1 MMDVMMPVSA
11 SFAVGDLENSGQLR
25 SAGKRTREWS
35 QGDGS
40 SAGKRRALASLSNR
54 VHEIAGR
61 QEHCPKVPQAVS
73 EL

>member
-1 MMDVMMPVSA
+1 MVDVMMPVST
-11 SFAVGDLENSGQLR
+11 SFAVGDQENSGQLK

-40 SAGKRRALASLSNR
+40 STGKRRALASLSNR

-61 QEHCPKVPQAVS
+61 QEHSPNVPQAVS